1 MKKIFAITFI
11 VSFMISATVFA
22 AKIEDNATVAVMD
35 FGTHPGAVTI
45 DINILNAGKT
55 AHEYILQRLFE
66 IQRLNVMD
74 KAAVEKKFKA
84 ESLESANMMKVLK
97 DIFTGKTLDIV
108 DRFLVE
114 EKIKSEN
121 LNTTG
126 LIDPDT
132 ALKLGKILGV
142 KYIIYGNVND
152 VTLSDVGTQIG
163 IGGVTICTVKS
174 HIIARVMNVETG
186 EIISASKGE
195 GKSKSSFV
203 KVGSDNIATV
213 EVGTTKV
220 TQDSV
225 HNAIQK
231 AAFQSV
237 DILIE
242 RLYNERSSK

>member
-1 MKKIFAITFI
+1 MKKIFAVIFI
-11 VSFMISATVFA
+11 VTLIINSAVFA
-22 AKIEDNATVAVMD
+22 AKIEDNAQVAVMD
-35 FGTHPGAVTI
+35 FGTHPGAVTV
-45 DINILNAGKT
+45 DINIFNAGKT
-55 AHEYILQRLFE
+55 AHEYVLQRLFE
-66 IQRLNVMD
+66 LKSLSVMSN
-74 KAAVEKKFKA
+74 AEAEKKFR
-84 ESLESANMMKVLK
+84 SQSGMMNILK
-97 DIFTGKTLDIV
+97 DLFSGKTLDVI

-114 EKIKSEN
+114 EKIKAAR
-121 LNTTG
+121 LNTEG

-174 HIIARVMNVETG
+174 HIIVRMMNVETG
-186 EIISASKGE
+186 EIISAAKGE
-195 GKSKSSFV
+195 GKSQSSFV
-203 KVGSDNIATV
+203 KIQGGEVAVI
-213 EVGTTKV
+213 EVGRTKV

-231 AAFQSV
+231 AAFQAV

-242 RLYNERSSK
+242 RLYNEGSQK

>member
-1 MKKIFAITFI
+1 MKKIFSAILIFCML
-11 VSFMISATVFA
+11 VNSVAFA
-22 AKIEDNATVAVMD
+22 AKIENNASVAVMD
-35 FGTHPGAVTI
+35 FGTHPGAVPI

-66 IQRLNVMD
+66 LG
-74 KAAVEKKFKA
+74 KF
-84 ESLESANMMKVLK
+84 
-97 DIFTGKTLDIV
+97 DIV

-152 VTLSDVGTQIG
+152 VTLSDVGTQIAF
-163 IGGVTICTVKS
+163 GGVTICTVKS

-203 KVGSDNIATV
+203 KIQGGSVAVV
-213 EVGTTKV
+213 EVGRTKV

-242 RLYNERSSK
+242 RLYNEGSKK

>member
-1 MKKIFAITFI
+1 M
-11 VSFMISATVFA
+11 MINSAVNA
-22 AKIEDNATVAVMD
+22 AKIEDNAQVAVMD
-35 FGTHPGAVTI
+35 FGTHPGAVTV
-45 DINILNAGKT
+45 DINIFNAGKT
-55 AHEYILQRLFE
+55 AHEYVLQRLFE
-66 IQRLNVMD
+66 LKSLSVMSNSE
-74 KAAVEKKFKA
+74 AEKKFR
-84 ESLESANMMKVLK
+84 SQSGIQNILK
-97 DIFTGKTLDIV
+97 DIFSGKTLNVI

-114 EKIKSEN
+114 EKIKAAR
-121 LNTTG
+121 LNTEG

-174 HIIARVMNVETG
+174 HIIVRMMNVETG
-186 EIISASKGE
+186 EIISAAKGE
-195 GKSKSSFV
+195 GKSQSSFV
-203 KVGSDNIATV
+203 KIQGGEVAVI
-213 EVGTTKV
+213 EVGRTKV

-231 AAFQSV
+231 AAFQAV

-242 RLYNERSSK
+242 RLYNEGSQK

>member
-1 MKKIFAITFI
+1 MKKFFILSFIITL
-11 VSFMISATVFA
+11 MINSAVFA
-22 AKIEDNATVAVMD
+22 AKIENDAQVAVMD

-45 DINILNAGKT
+45 DINIFNAGKT
-55 AHEYILQRLFE
+55 AHEYVLQRLFE
-66 IQRLNVMD
+66 IKTLSLMD
-74 KAAVEKKFKA
+74 KAEMEKKINSKGFGF
-84 ESLESANMMKVLK
+84 EGLVSVLK
-97 DIFTGKTLDIV
+97 DVVANKNLDII

-114 EKIKSEN
+114 EKIKSEK
-121 LNTTG
+121 LNTIG

-152 VTLSDVGTQIG
+152 VTLSDGGTQIG
-163 IGGVTICTVKS
+163 IGGVTVCTVKS
-174 HIIARVMNVETG
+174 HIILRMMNVETG
-186 EIISASKGE
+186 EIISAAKGE

-203 KVGSDNIATV
+203 KVGSDDIAV
-213 EVGTTKV
+213 IEVGRTKV

-242 RLYNERSSK
+242 RLYGSK

>member
-1 MKKIFAITFI
+1 MKKIFAVIFI
-11 VSFMISATVFA
+11 FALLINSAVFA
-22 AKIEDNATVAVMD
+22 AKIEDNAQVAVMD

-55 AHEYILQRLFE
+55 AHEYILKRLFE
-66 IQRLNVMD
+66 AD
-74 KAAVEKKFKA
+74 KF
-84 ESLESANMMKVLK
+84 
-97 DIFTGKTLDIV
+97 DIV

-114 EKIKSEN
+114 KKIKSEN
-121 LNTTG
+121 LNTSG

-152 VTLSDVGTQIG
+152 VTLSNVGTQIG
-163 IGGVTICTVKS
+163 VGGVNICTVKS
-174 HIIARVMNVETG
+174 HIILRMMNVETG
-186 EIISASKGE
+186 EIISAAKGE

-203 KVGSDNIATV
+203 KVGSDNVAVI
-213 EVGTTKV
+213 EVGSIKV

-225 HNAIQK
+225 HNAIQQ
-231 AAFQSV
+231 AAFQSI

-242 RLYNERSSK
+242 RLYSDK

>member
-1 MKKIFAITFI
+1 MKKILSIIFIVTLAIT
-11 VSFMISATVFA
+11 STVFA
-22 AKIEDNATVAVMD
+22 AKIEDNAQVAVMD

-45 DINILNAGKT
+45 DINIFNAGKT
-55 AHEYILQRLFE
+55 AHEYVLKRLFE
-66 IQRLNVMD
+66 SQKLNI
-74 KAAVEKKFKA
+74 A
-84 ESLESANMMKVLK
+84 
-97 DIFTGKTLDIV
+97 

-163 IGGVTICTVKS
+163 IGGVTVCTVKS
-174 HIIARVMNVETG
+174 HIILRIMNVETG
-186 EIISASKGE
+186 EIISAAKGE

-203 KVGSDNIATV
+203 KVGSSDVAVI
-213 EVGTTKV
+213 EVGRTKV

-231 AAFQSV
+231 AAFQGA

-242 RLYNERSSK
+242 RLYNEGSQK